1 MQTSSYVVVVGG
13 GVPCMLQNVEACQP
27 GHSSDLH
34 QSQLTVK
41 ISPPPPVL
49 IVKPL
54 TLGA

>member
-1 MQTSSYVVVVGG
+1 MQTSSYVVVGG

-49 IVKPL
+49 IVKPI